1 MINGLC
7 RGISKPGVYRFECGS
22 KSLKV
27 AWISGITDIEIGCWN
42 FRSVQRCSNPSNYY
56 ALDTEGTKKAGLL
69 LNSEFNLVAQ
79 ICHQLGYRDLAV

>member
-1 MINGLC
+1 
-7 RGISKPGVYRFECGS
+7 
-22 KSLKV
+22 
-27 AWISGITDIEIGCWN
+27 
-42 FRSVQRCSNPSNYY
+42 VQRCSNPSNYY